1 VVWIPAGSLE
11 LANGAIQP
19 DSVGGEEGMGLVAVQ
34 LPALIFVDGV
44 LDRQR
49 VQPALNGEASSVM
62 TRACVVERKLPVGV
76 V

>member
-11 LANGAIQP
+11 LANSAIQP

-49 VQPALNGEASSVM
+49 VQPALFRGNLQVGEAGSHKS
-62 TRACVVERKLPVGV
+62 G
-76 V
+76 